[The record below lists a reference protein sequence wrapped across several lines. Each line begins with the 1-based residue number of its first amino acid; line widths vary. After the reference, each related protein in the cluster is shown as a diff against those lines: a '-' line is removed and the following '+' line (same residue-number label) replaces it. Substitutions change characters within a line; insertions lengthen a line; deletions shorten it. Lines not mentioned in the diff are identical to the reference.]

1 MRFSQAQRRRPALFV
16 ADRDNFDLG
25 HSRRPVE
32 YWPCVVHRIQGHGG
46 WSGLEDARELHLWP
60 DQRSSLP
67 RVRMRRVRL
76 PVVSEAESD
85 VSVAP
90 GRLVVS
96 QKGEKNA

>member
-1 MRFSQAQRRRPALFV
+1 MRFSQAPRRRPALFV

-25 HSRRPVE
+25 HSLRPVGC
-32 YWPCVVHRIQGHGG
+32 WPCIVHRIQGHGG
-46 WSGLEDARELHLWP
+46 RTGLEDARDLQP
-60 DQRSSLP
+60 GQRSGLP
-67 RVRMRRVRL
+67 RVRL

>member
-1 MRFSQAQRRRPALFV
+1 MRFSQAARRCLASFV
-16 ADRDNFDLG
+16 ADFDNFDLG
-25 HSRRPVE
+25 RSLSPVGC
-32 YWPCVVHRIQGHGG
+32 WPCIVHRIQGHGG
-46 WSGLEDARELHLWP
+46 RTGLEDARELHLQP
-60 DQRSSLP
+60 GQRSGLP
-67 RVRMRRVRL
+67 RVRL

>member
-25 HSRRPVE
+25 HSLRPVGC
-32 YWPCVVHRIQGHGG
+32 WPCIVHRIQGHGG
-46 WSGLEDARELHLWP
+46 RTGLEDARELHLQP
-60 DQRSSLP
+60 GQRSGLP
-67 RVRMRRVRL
+67 RVRL